1 MENKLRSLHKETGI
15 CIGWKW
21 ISAAIHTQVNK
32 QQSFGFFFF
41 FCRSKMTSFFFYHTK
56 RYWAVLRMVVT
67 YTSGTIL
74 RYQIDGDRDTKDLWL
89 PEWKTKIG
97 GETRRLDGFFTFSGF
112 FCLVFFFFSFGLGFL
127 LLKKKNIWPLSF
139 FFLKIND
146 RKVQK

>member
-41 FCRSKMTSFFFYHTK
+41 FCRSKMTSFFLPHQTLLGSPQNGSNIHKWYDIEISNRWGS
-56 RYWAVLRMVVT
+56 RYEGFMITRMKNK
-67 YTSGTIL
+67 
-74 RYQIDGDRDTKDLWL
+74 DRWRDQT
-89 PEWKTKIG
+89 
-97 GETRRLDGFFTFSGF
+97 TRWFLYFFRFLLLS
-112 FCLVFFFFSFGLGFL
+112 FFFFSFGLGFL